1 MKLVTL
7 LAVLWATTSECF
19 DIDNGVIEGPK
30 VHCGVDKIAVD
41 ITTEKPY
48 KGRLYVQGESYNERC
63 FQEAQDPYSEHA
75 HFELPIGA
83 CNMRRQRTMQPRGVS
98 FSFTLVVS
106 FHPFFVVGIDR
117 AFHIQCFFLESVKSL
132 NAGFDVGRLRTE
144 LVEREL
150 KLPECLYQLRDGV
163 NGPSVQYA
171 EVGQRVTHRWICE
184 DGSNYIYGMLIH
196 SCLVD
201 DGQGNQFELVD
212 DRGCSKD
219 SYLLPQIEYDPHSL
233 SAFTDAPVFKY
244 ADKVQIY
251 FTCTV
256 QLCYRHDGGCDGVTP
271 PACDNDLKHFP
282 DKDTSF
288 RHSIK
293 PQQEIE
299 ALHESSLLP
308 REFHDFEIPD
318 ISQNAAPFV
327 GPLREAKEFFGP
339 IDIIDEM
346 RRHPYKDSPLNET
359 DADDVALLRWN
370 TTAGASVNESMTEI
384 SKRKGIGNQ
393 KKTKKRRD
401 LNMETD
407 LSVDVIVL
415 PVEKKDLGQQ
425 RSLYICVSRTA
436 SLLILLAAL
445 ITI

>member
-1 MKLVTL
+1 MENYRILSLSHFT
-7 LAVLWATTSECF
+7 WATASECF

-132 NAGFDVGRLRTE
+132 NAGFDVGW
-144 LVEREL
+144 VIN
-150 KLPECLYQLRDGV
+150 KK
-163 NGPSVQYA
+163 
-171 EVGQRVTHRWICE
+171 E
-184 DGSNYIYGMLIH
+184 DYLLAD
-196 SCLVD
+196 CLVD

-256 QLCYRHDGGCDGVTP
+256 QLCYRHDGGCDGVTVYYFRSTWP
-271 PACDNDLKHFP
+271 KSVPGLHHK
-282 DKDTSF
+282 
-288 RHSIK
+288 RHSPAFVDQKEVCHDATSLILGRQRTLVLVYSLLVGIFDGNFK
-293 PQQEIE
+293 LFLSLGDTAGQTNLP
-299 ALHESSLLP
+299 ALHHNPTP
-308 REFHDFEIPD
+308 R
-318 ISQNAAPFV
+318 
-327 GPLREAKEFFGP
+327 
-339 IDIIDEM
+339 
-346 RRHPYKDSPLNET
+346 
-359 DADDVALLRWN
+359 
-370 TTAGASVNESMTEI
+370 
-384 SKRKGIGNQ
+384 
-393 KKTKKRRD
+393 KT
-401 LNMETD
+401 
-407 LSVDVIVL
+407 
-415 PVEKKDLGQQ
+415 
-425 RSLYICVSRTA
+425 
-436 SLLILLAAL
+436 
-445 ITI
+445 